1 MIQGNA
7 GESQVAERTP
17 EDTPSS
23 GGITLDKAREYEHR
37 RFGRRPRMRRL
48 DRREKAFARHVLEM
62 TGAEPRIVDIPC
74 GSGRFFDIFA
84 GAKDLVM
91 ADLSENMLDVVRE
104 RIDLP
109 PTARLLK
116 ADVTEIPLPS
126 ASADLC
132 FCMRLFHH
140 FGSDEIRLAALRELS
155 RISVA
160 YVALS
165 FYNKH
170 CARYYW
176 RRVLGKKIRGDYTTL
191 RHLAGLARQAGLEVY
206 ERVPRWNVLEQ
217 QCLVVFKK
225 S

>member
-1 MIQGNA
+1 M
-7 GESQVAERTP
+7 SERTL
-17 EDTPSS
+17 EDKPSH
-23 GGITLDKAREYEHR
+23 GGITLDKAREYEYR
-37 RFGRRPRMRRL
+37 RFERRSRMRRL
-48 DRREKAFARHVLEM
+48 DRREKAFARRVVEM
-62 TGAEPRIVDIPC
+62 TGPEPRIVDIPC
-74 GSGRFFDIFA
+74 GSGRFFDLFA

-91 ADLSENMLDVVRE
+91 ADLSENMLGVVRE

-116 ADVTEIPLPS
+116 ADVTEIPLAS

-140 FGSDEIRLAALRELS
+140 LPSDEIRLAALRELS

-176 RRVLGKKIRGDYTTL
+176 RKALGKKIRGNYVTL
-191 RHLAGLARQAGLEVY
+191 RRLAGLARQAGLEVCQ
-206 ERVPRWNVLEQ
+206 RVPRWNVLEQ